1 MIVKSQ
7 DRRKIVIVECLD
19 CIFIREKPSTTTYFT
34 VNYKEFELAKF
45 DTQEKA
51 ESILEE
57 IMNAYTYGS
66 KTYRIPKEEKCRNIG
81 V

>member
-1 MIVKSQ
+1 MVVKSQ
-7 DRRKIVIVECLD
+7 DRRKIVFIEGID
-19 CIFIREKPSTTTYFT
+19 CMFIREKPSTKTYFT

-45 DTQEKA
+45 ETQEKA

-57 IMNAYTYGS
+57 IINAYTYGS